1 MSDEKP
7 GEKEYS
13 FAPKRRASLGLR
25 LGLGALLLAGTAIIA
40 YPLVQGSGIT
50 SAVETSK
57 ADDFQDQVDGDGFGR
72 MTADAEPTEQRSEPR
87 FDPGPIEDELAAQRQ
102 ALEEQNAKLASDVVA
117 LQAQLAR
124 LAEAPAPDNSAELAE
139 ALRSVQE
146 QNTALIAQMQS
157 EMDTRLA
164 EADLEA
170 QKRLADEV
178 AARARVADGRME
190 QLMEQMLGLQRQND
204 ALQQQIDDGMSDAQR
219 PSPAAPETAG
229 LRGCGRV

>member
-1 MSDEKP
+1 MSDEKT

-13 FAPKRRASLGLR
+13 YAPKRRASLGLR

-72 MTADAEPTEQRSEPR
+72 MTTDAEPTEQRSEPR

-170 QKRLADEV
+170 QKRIADEV

>member
-1 MSDEKP
+1 MSDEKT

-72 MTADAEPTEQRSEPR
+72 MTVDAEPTEQRSEPR
-87 FDPGPIEDELAAQRQ
+87 FDPGPIEDELAAQRK

-139 ALRSVQE
+139 ALRSGNMGVMDLYRLR
-146 QNTALIAQMQS
+146 NIDSDTQMRRSISDGDATPPKGGDS
-157 EMDTRLA
+157 E
-164 EADLEA
+164 
-170 QKRLADEV
+170 
-178 AARARVADGRME
+178 
-190 QLMEQMLGLQRQND
+190 
-204 ALQQQIDDGMSDAQR
+204 
-219 PSPAAPETAG
+219 
-229 LRGCGRV
+229 